1 MHNIP
6 QHLLLHKWKQLP
18 LNQTVRHVPLIYIA
32 ANIIWN
38 ATQVG
43 RTIERLCSQADTQLM
58 GFWSMVQRTCN
69 TGGVWGDPDFSKCT
83 LPQGTNASLLV
94 WFVVQSDSVVTVNN
108 RRQQLEEEVSYLPF
122 YDFSLT

>member
-1 MHNIP
+1 METTPSQPNS
-6 QHLLLHKWKQLP
+6 
-18 LNQTVRHVPLIYIA
+18 QTCATNIA

-43 RTIERLCSQADTQLM
+43 MTIERLCSKADPQLL
-58 GFWSMVQRTCN
+58 GFRSMVQRTCN
-69 TGGVWGDPDFSKCT
+69 TGGVWGDPDFSECT
-83 LPQGTNASLLV
+83 LSRQTNASLLV

-122 YDFSLT
+122 YDYSLT